1 MKFSN
6 DSQRKAV
13 FANMN
18 KFAAISE
25 TGESLRPVFVSMY
38 HDPKEQCLQNQLVG
52 EDNDV
57 KGYTS
62 AEFGIYPTLVCSEDG
77 EPIRSVGGEVSHT
90 VEPWII
96 DADGSCAPTKDTIIL
111 AGEDYKRYEG
121 GKDPSK
127 RKLRRII
134 LVGDKLLKTDEH
146 NKEAVS
152 GLAKI
157 DRERGRPVYSRE
169 SDMELAKKILVNI
182 HTAYKPTEDSD
193 ITLALDALDNNDVST
208 AKTIIDTM
216 IQSEKLY
223 QNEDDFGM
231 YKASAAL
238 NRVIGDGK

>member
-1 MKFSN
+1 MKFRN
-6 DSQRKAV
+6 DNQRKAI
-13 FANMN
+13 FANLN
-18 KFAAISE
+18 RFSSKSE
-25 TGESLRPVFVSMY
+25 TGESLRPILRSGS
-38 HDPKEQCLQNQLVG
+38 KEQSLQDYLDNNDG
-52 EDNDV
+52 EV
-57 KGYTS
+57 KGYTGS
-62 AEFGIYPTLVCSEDG
+62 GFDIYPIITSGDSVSRSIGPSVLTETGSLVIPEN
-77 EPIRSVGGEVSHT
+77 T
-90 VEPWII
+90 V
-96 DADGSCAPTKDTIIL
+96 IL

-134 LVGDKLLKTDEH
+134 LVGDKLLKTDKY
-146 NKEAVS
+146 NKEFVS
-152 GLAKI
+152 GLAEI
-157 DRERGRPVYSRE
+157 DRERGRPVYSKE

-182 HTAYKPTEDSD
+182 HNAYKPTEDSD

-238 NRVIGDGK
+238 KRVIGDGK